1 MRLPDLS
8 TELTYAATRGSG
20 PGGQHVNKANTKVE
34 LRWALA
40 SSTGFSESEKAR
52 LSAKLAHRLT
62 QDGELVL
69 TDHSTRSQARNRE
82 EVTERFYAILE
93 GALKREKRRKR
104 TKPTYAS
111 KKRRLDGKRRRGEK
125 KATRG
130 RVRY

>member
-1 MRLPDLS
+1 MALPDLS
-8 TELTYAATRGSG
+8 PELNYRATRGSG

-34 LRWALA
+34 LRWDLGATA
-40 SSTGFSESEKAR
+40 GFSDSEKAR

-82 EVTERFYAILE
+82 EVTARFYAILG
-93 GALKREKRRKR
+93 GALKHEKRRKR

-111 KKRRLDGKRRRGEK
+111 KKRRLRGKKRRGELK
-125 KATRG
+125 KARG
-130 RVRY
+130 AVEW